1 MGRCGFDRLIGI
13 RQILAGKAKEVM
25 TEMRRI
31 LYAMILAASALLAV
45 AGTVGAGGSTP
56 CCG

>member
-1 MGRCGFDRLIGI
+1 
-13 RQILAGKAKEVM
+13 
-25 TEMRRI
+25 MRRI